1 MGASTCLASTMSFLR
16 IALFSIL
23 AVPAL
28 SSINPILRAIDS
40 NNKDGPH
47 FRSFL
52 FPNSY
57 RAVNA
62 RLAAPSLP
70 SFVSLNAVA
79 TSGIQNLPVISK
91 IQNIARPAQTP
102 FTNFNSAATRG
113 IKNVPTLT
121 KVLTEASLA
130 GLNAATTGGIQNT
143 PVLTGVISN
152 RQNIPRPAKIPFTSF
167 NSAAT
172 VGIKKVPA
180 LTGSSTSFKSLKAV
194 ATGGKKY
201 VTLVLDDEVS
211 SNVQIPN
218 VKSFTRLNEPQQLVA
233 SAQIKETPL
242 LSETITTRTSVQ
254 RPPTPLTGNNQKL
267 EYLENFQL
275 NGNSLEDF
283 KVELHPEE
291 ELVRSG

>member
-52 FPNSY
+52 FPNSH

-62 RLAAPSLP
+62 RLATPSLP

-79 TSGIQNLPVISK
+79 TSGIQNLPVMSK
-91 IQNIARPAQTP
+91 I
-102 FTNFNSAATRG
+102 
-113 IKNVPTLT
+113 
-121 KVLTEASLA
+121 
-130 GLNAATTGGIQNT
+130 
-143 PVLTGVISN
+143 
-152 RQNIPRPAKIPFTSF
+152 QNIPRPAQTPFTSF

-201 VTLVLDDEVS
+201 VTFVLDDEVS
-211 SNVQIPN
+211 SNVQIPS

>member
-1 MGASTCLASTMSFLR
+1 MGMGSTCLASTMSFLR

-62 RLAAPSLP
+62 RLATPSLP

-130 GLNAATTGGIQNT
+130 GFNA
-143 PVLTGVISN
+143 
-152 RQNIPRPAKIPFTSF
+152 
-167 NSAAT
+167 AAT

-211 SNVQIPN
+211 SNVQIPS

>member
-1 MGASTCLASTMSFLR
+1 MGSTCLASTMSFLR

-52 FPNSY
+52 FPNSH

-62 RLAAPSLP
+62 RLATPSLT

-79 TSGIQNLPVISK
+79 TRGIQNLPVISE
-91 IQNIARPAQTP
+91 I
-102 FTNFNSAATRG
+102 
-113 IKNVPTLT
+113 
-121 KVLTEASLA
+121 
-130 GLNAATTGGIQNT
+130 
-143 PVLTGVISN
+143 
-152 RQNIPRPAKIPFTSF
+152 QNIPRPAQIPFTSF

-194 ATGGKKY
+194 AAGGKKY
-201 VTLVLDDEVS
+201 VTLVLDNEVS
-211 SNVQIPN
+211 NNVQIPS

-233 SAQIKETPL
+233 SAQINETPL

>member
-1 MGASTCLASTMSFLR
+1 MGMGSTCLASTMSFLR

-52 FPNSY
+52 FPNSH

-62 RLAAPSLP
+62 RLATPSLP

-79 TSGIQNLPVISK
+79 TSGIQNLPVMSK
-91 IQNIARPAQTP
+91 IQNIPRPAQTP

-113 IKNVPTLT
+113 IKNVPTLM
-121 KVLTEASLA
+121 KALTEASLA
-130 GLNAATTGGIQNT
+130 GLNAATTGGIQNA

-152 RQNIPRPAKIPFTSF
+152 RQNIPRTANIPFTSF

-201 VTLVLDDEVS
+201 VKLVLDDEVS
-211 SNVQIPN
+211 SNVQIPS

-242 LSETITTRTSVQ
+242 LSETIKPEQVFKD
-254 RPPTPLTGNNQKL
+254 P
-267 EYLENFQL
+267 QL
-275 NGNSLEDF
+275 
-283 KVELHPEE
+283 H
-291 ELVRSG
+291 

>member
-1 MGASTCLASTMSFLR
+1 MGMGSTCLASTMSFLR

-52 FPNSY
+52 FPNSH

-62 RLAAPSLP
+62 RLATPSLP

-79 TSGIQNLPVISK
+79 TGGIQNLPVISK
-91 IQNIARPAQTP
+91 IQNIARPAQIP

-121 KVLTEASLA
+121 KALTEASLA
-130 GLNAATTGGIQNT
+130 GLNAATAGGIQNA

-172 VGIKKVPA
+172 FEMKKVPA
-180 LTGSSTSFKSLKAV
+180 LTGSLTETSFKSL
-194 ATGGKKY
+194 
-201 VTLVLDDEVS
+201 
-211 SNVQIPN
+211 
-218 VKSFTRLNEPQQLVA
+218 NEPHQLVA
-233 SAQIKETPL
+233 SAHIEETPL
-242 LSETITTRTSVQ
+242 LSEIMSTRTSVQ
-254 RPPTPLTGNNQKL
+254 RPSTPLTGNNQKN
-267 EYLENFQL
+267 EYLENLQL

>member
-1 MGASTCLASTMSFLR
+1 MGSTCLASTMSFLR

-52 FPNSY
+52 FPNSH

-62 RLAAPSLP
+62 RLATP
-70 SFVSLNAVA
+70 SFVSLNAVDIG
-79 TSGIQNLPVISK
+79 GIQNLPVISK
-91 IQNIARPAQTP
+91 IQNIPRPAQTP
-102 FTNFNSAATRG
+102 FTNFNSAAIRG

-121 KVLTEASLA
+121 KALTEASLA
-130 GLNAATTGGIQNT
+130 GLNAATTGGIQNA

-172 VGIKKVPA
+172 VEIKKFPA
-180 LTGSSTSFKSLKAV
+180 LTGSLTETSFKSLNTV
-194 ATGGKKY
+194 ASVNKN
-201 VTLVLDDEVS
+201 VPLVLDDKVS
-211 SNVQIPN
+211 SNVQIPS
-218 VKSFTRLNEPQQLVA
+218 VKSFTSLNEPHQLVA
-233 SAQIKETPL
+233 SAHIKETPL
-242 LSETITTRTSVQ
+242 LSETMSTRTSVQ

-267 EYLENFQL
+267 EYLENLQL

>member
-1 MGASTCLASTMSFLR
+1 MGSTCLASTMSFLR

-62 RLAAPSLP
+62 RLATPSLP

-130 GLNAATTGGIQNT
+130 GLN
-143 PVLTGVISN
+143 SN
-152 RQNIPRPAKIPFTSF
+152 KQNIPRPAKIPFTSF

-180 LTGSSTSFKSLKAV
+180 FTGSSTSFKSLKAV

-211 SNVQIPN
+211 SNVQIPS

>member
-52 FPNSY
+52 FPNSH

-62 RLAAPSLP
+62 RLATPSLP

-91 IQNIARPAQTP
+91 IQNIARPAQ
-102 FTNFNSAATRG
+102 S
-113 IKNVPTLT
+113 
-121 KVLTEASLA
+121 
-130 GLNAATTGGIQNT
+130 
-143 PVLTGVISN
+143 
-152 RQNIPRPAKIPFTSF
+152 PFTSF

-180 LTGSSTSFKSLKAV
+180 FTGSSTSFKSLKAV

-211 SNVQIPN
+211 SNVQIPS

-242 LSETITTRTSVQ
+242 LSETITTKTSVQ

>member
-1 MGASTCLASTMSFLR
+1 MGSTCLASTMSFLR

-40 NNKDGPH
+40 NNKDSPH

-52 FPNSY
+52 FPNSH

-62 RLAAPSLP
+62 RLATPSLP

-91 IQNIARPAQTP
+91 IQNIARPAK
-102 FTNFNSAATRG
+102 S
-113 IKNVPTLT
+113 
-121 KVLTEASLA
+121 
-130 GLNAATTGGIQNT
+130 
-143 PVLTGVISN
+143 
-152 RQNIPRPAKIPFTSF
+152 PFTSF

-180 LTGSSTSFKSLKAV
+180 FTGSSTSFKSLKAV

-211 SNVQIPN
+211 SNVQIPS

>member
-1 MGASTCLASTMSFLR
+1 MGMGSTCLASTMSFLR

-52 FPNSY
+52 FPNSH

-62 RLAAPSLP
+62 RLATPSLP

-79 TSGIQNLPVISK
+79 TSGIQNLPVMSK
-91 IQNIARPAQTP
+91 I
-102 FTNFNSAATRG
+102 
-113 IKNVPTLT
+113 
-121 KVLTEASLA
+121 
-130 GLNAATTGGIQNT
+130 
-143 PVLTGVISN
+143 
-152 RQNIPRPAKIPFTSF
+152 QNIPRPAQTPFTSF

-211 SNVQIPN
+211 SNVQIPS

>member
-52 FPNSY
+52 FPNSH

-62 RLAAPSLP
+62 RLATP
-70 SFVSLNAVA
+70 SFVSLNAVDIG
-79 TSGIQNLPVISK
+79 GIQNLPVISK
-91 IQNIARPAQTP
+91 IQKIARPAQIP

-121 KVLTEASLA
+121 KALTEASLA
-130 GLNAATTGGIQNT
+130 GLNAATAGGIQNA

-172 VGIKKVPA
+172 FEMKKVPA
-180 LTGSSTSFKSLKAV
+180 LTGSLTETSFKSLNTV
-194 ATGGKKY
+194 ATGGNKK
-201 VTLVLDDEVS
+201 VPLVLDDEVS
-211 SNVQIPN
+211 SNVQIPS
-218 VKSFTRLNEPQQLVA
+218 VK
-233 SAQIKETPL
+233 
-242 LSETITTRTSVQ
+242 
-254 RPPTPLTGNNQKL
+254 
-267 EYLENFQL
+267 
-275 NGNSLEDF
+275 
-283 KVELHPEE
+283 
-291 ELVRSG
+291 